1 MGRHQKD
8 GFGYFPLDT
17 NFFYA
22 SEKIEALASANGAI
36 GLITCINIFCR
47 VYASGYYYKF
57 TSIESLARSIAKDI
71 MSERDQLK
79 HITSE
84 VTKSLHCMVETG
96 LIDRDLF
103 EMNIIS
109 GRSMQEQFADMVR
122 KAKRN
127 TVIDSYNLVGVNVVT
142 PENGIS
148 SEEMGISSE
157 EMGISSEEGT
167 QSKVKKNKYTT
178 TTTVPARAC
187 ARKAVE
193 TVENPPMMS
202 EVFMYFNDMGVDGA
216 SSESAA
222 FYAYNAKRGWD
233 CLPDWKLAADLW
245 VARME
250 CPRG

>member
-22 SEKIEALASANGAI
+22 SEKIEALASANGSI

-103 EMNIIS
+103 KMNIIS

-142 PENGIS
+142 PEKV
-148 SEEMGISSE
+148 ISSE

-178 TTTVPARAC
+178 TTTVPAC
-187 ARKAVE
+187 TSARKAVE
-193 TVENPPMMS
+193 NPPLAS
-202 EVFMYFNDMGVDGA
+202 EVFMYFKEMVVDGA
-216 SSESAA
+216 SYESAA

-245 VARME
+245 VARIE
-250 CPRG
+250 CPKG

>member
-148 SEEMGISSE
+148 SEE
-157 EMGISSEEGT
+157 GT

>member
-157 EMGISSEEGT
+157 EGT

-202 EVFMYFNDMGVDGA
+202 EVFMYFNEMDIDQA

-233 CLPDWKLAADLW
+233 CLPNWKAAADLW
-245 VARME
+245 AARIE
-250 CPRG
+250 CPKN